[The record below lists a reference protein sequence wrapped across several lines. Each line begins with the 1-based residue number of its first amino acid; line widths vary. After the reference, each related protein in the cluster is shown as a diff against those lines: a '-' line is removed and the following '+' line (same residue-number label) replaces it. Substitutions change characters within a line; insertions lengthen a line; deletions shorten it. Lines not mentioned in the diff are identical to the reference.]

1 MSLILNLIWVVFG
14 GLLMA
19 LGWLLAA
26 VIMAI
31 TIIGLPWARACLTIA
46 VYSLWPFGKEAVSRK
61 LLTGQDDLGTGTLGL
76 VGNVVWFVL
85 AGVWLAVGHVVS
97 AVACALTIIGIPLA
111 LGHLKLANVALF
123 PVGKAIVDKHVAEE
137 ARRRAAQRRLDGSQG
152 HDTDGH
158 G

>member
-1 MSLILNLIWVVFG
+1 M
-14 GLLMA
+14 
-19 LGWLLAA
+19 
-26 VIMAI
+26 
-31 TIIGLPWARACLTIA
+31 
-46 VYSLWPFGKEAVSRK
+46 
-61 LLTGQDDLGTGTLGL
+61 
-76 VGNVVWFVL
+76 
-85 AGVWLAVGHVVS
+85 GHVVS

-137 ARRRAAQRRLDGSQG
+137 ARRQAAQRRLDGSQG